1 MELKNKITEKA
12 LKNFNSRL
20 DEVEKINELKVKQW
34 NSTKKSSKKKKIIFF
49 LKKEGNLRNHWNN
62 IKWNNIHITGVT
74 EEKKEK
80 GAKTYLK
87 Q

>member
-1 MELKNKITEKA
+1 MKLTQKEQQKEKNY
-12 LKNFNSRL
+12 
-20 DEVEKINELKVKQW
+20 
-34 NSTKKSSKKKKIIFF
+34 FF
-49 LKKEGNLRNHWNN
+49 LIKEGNLRNHWNN

>member
-1 MELKNKITEKA
+1 MKLTQKEQQKEKNY
-12 LKNFNSRL
+12 
-20 DEVEKINELKVKQW
+20 
-34 NSTKKSSKKKKIIFF
+34 FF
-49 LKKEGNLRNHWNN
+49 FKKEGNLRNHWNN